1 MEPAH
6 KTIPGMKKEYIRPQM
21 AVMAVGTCAILAGSG
36 PETPTEDFDFVNG
49 DNNIDG
55 EEEAG

>member
-1 MEPAH
+1 
-6 KTIPGMKKEYIRPQM
+6 M

-49 DNNIDG
+49 DNNLDG